1 MRKVIIILLLAMASL
16 ASRAEHYVGI
26 ALSPAATWQLDTLL
40 DTHSL
45 PGMAI
50 DVGVVYHYQFQSLLL
65 KTGFDMAWCTMRQGL
80 DTMLWGQTQNIIHSR
95 VDAMRHYEISIPLMI
110 GAKVHDWY
118 AMGGVKLAFSSTSQ
132 TEQRAIYAILQTD
145 DRYYDDFNEVYKNEL
160 VIRSKGSIELNP
172 DLRVRMELGKQ
183 FKLVEHQRIIN
194 RNPVLHVGLFAE
206 YSVLGHPLKQYIG
219 KDNVNTSGITL
230 DHIYSQYIGQD
241 PKINHLYAGIRVT
254 LLFDVG
260 INDCRCEEY

>member
-1 MRKVIIILLLAMASL
+1 MRKVIIILLLALASL
-16 ASRAEHYVGI
+16 ASHAEHYVGI
-26 ALSPAATWQLDTLL
+26 ALSPAATWQLDRLL

-80 DTMLWGQTQNIIHSR
+80 DTMHWEQKQDIIHSR

-110 GAKVHDWY
+110 GTKVQDWY

-132 TEQRAIYAILQTD
+132 TEQRAIYALHQTD
-145 DRYYDDFNEVYKNEL
+145 DRYYEDFNKTYRDASE
-160 VIRSKGSIELNP
+160 IRSEGSIELNP
-172 DLRVRMELGKQ
+172 DLRVRIELGKQ

-194 RNPVLHVGLFAE
+194 RNPVLHIGLFAE
-206 YSVLGHPLKQYIG
+206 YSVLDDPLKTYIG
-219 KDNVNTSGITL
+219 KTNVNATGITL
-230 DHIYSQYIGQD
+230 DHIYSQYINQH

-260 INDCRCEEY
+260 VNDCHCEEY